1 MNHTTLN
8 SPTCQMLPVSQPNSA
23 LQPTLGRKNGV
34 EYSIDERAGQL
45 YAITNDEAINSKLLT
60 IDLKTKKV
68 RVLFPQ
74 DVFVPRA
81 AACFQCH

>member
-1 MNHTTLN
+1 
-8 SPTCQMLPVSQPNSA
+8 MLPVSQPNSA

-60 IDLKTKKV
+60 IDLKTKTVCLLLPKS
-68 RVLFPQ
+68 VL
-74 DVFVPRA
+74 PRA
-81 AACFQCH
+81 AACF